1 MRPLLPLIL
10 AAPILAVLSATPA
23 LADDGVL
30 DVVAPFE
37 IKGADPSTS
46 GNILIKME
54 LAETLVNAAPDGR
67 LLPGLATE
75 WQVSDDGL
83 SWLFRLRPDV
93 QFHDGTPMT
102 AQAVADALIHARAK
116 PGLLDTAPIATIA
129 PEGDDLRIT
138 LTEPFAPLP
147 AVLSEYRALIM
158 APAAYDALGVAVEVI
173 GTGPYRLT
181 AMVQPLSLAA
191 ERFDGYWG
199 EPARID
205 RVTYQAVGRAETRAL
220 LAESGDADYVFNLD
234 PASVRRLSDVD
245 SVEVL
250 SVPIP
255 RSLLIKVN
263 AGHPA
268 LSDPRARQALSMA
281 IDRQGLAQAI
291 LRYPAGAD
299 QLFPPSV
306 AQWHVEGL
314 APLTYDPDGARALL
328 ADLGWTPGPDGILT
342 RDGER
347 LGLTLTTYPD
357 RPELPLSA
365 AVIQQMLGQ
374 IGVAVTIDSTNSS
387 EIPVRHADGSLDLA
401 LLARNFALVPDPI
414 GTILTDYAQDGDWG
428 AMGWQN
434 AEFTTLIV
442 DLAAGQGGQ
451 SQRDRAMGILQAELP
466 VIPVAWYQQ
475 TAAVSRGVTGAV
487 IDPFE
492 RSIGLSQMDWVPE

>member
-1 MRPLLPLIL
+1 MRLILPLAL
-10 AAPILAVLSATPA
+10 AALTAAPA
-23 LADDGVL
+23 LATEGVL

-46 GNILIKME
+46 GNVFIKME
-54 LAETLVNAAPDGR
+54 LAETLVNADADGR
-67 LLPGLATE
+67 LVPGLATD
-75 WQVSDDGL
+75 WQASEDGL
-83 SWLFRLRPDV
+83 SWLFRLRQGV
-93 QFHDGTPMT
+93 LFHDGTPLT
-102 AQAVADALIHARAK
+102 AEAVAGALTHARAK
-116 PGLLDTAPIATIA
+116 PGLLDTAPITAIA
-129 PEGDDLRIT
+129 AEGADLRIT
-138 LTEPFAPLP
+138 LSEPFAPLP
-147 AVLSEYRALIM
+147 AFLSEYRALIY
-158 APAAYDALGVAVEVI
+158 APAAYDAAGTATQVI
-173 GTGPYRLT
+173 GTGRYRLT
-181 AMVQPLSLAA
+181 ALQKPLRLEAA
-191 ERFDGYWG
+191 RFDDYWG
-199 EPARID
+199 AAARID

-234 PASVRRLSDVD
+234 PASVRRLSDGD
-245 SVEVL
+245 AVEVL
-250 SVPIP
+250 SVPVP

-268 LSDPRARQALSMA
+268 LSDPRARRALSLA

-291 LRYPAGAD
+291 LRYPSGAD

-306 AQWHVEGL
+306 PDWHVAGL
-314 APLTYDPDGARALL
+314 EPLAHDPEAARAIL
-328 ADLGWTPGPDGILT
+328 AELGWSPGPDGILT

-347 LGLTLTTYPD
+347 FSLVLTTYPD

-365 AVIQQMLGQ
+365 AVIQQMMAG
-374 IGVAVTIDSTNSS
+374 IGVELTINSTNSS
-387 EIPVRHADGSLDLA
+387 EIPAGHMDGSLDLA

-428 AMGWQN
+428 AMGWGN
-434 AEFTTLIV
+434 DAFAALIR

-451 SQRDRAMGILQAELP
+451 PQRDAAMAILQAELP

-492 RSIGLSQMDWVPE
+492 RTIGLSRMEWADQ

>member
-1 MRPLLPLIL
+1 MRPLVAIL
-10 AAPILAVLSATPA
+10 AALIPAPVLAT
-23 LADDGVL
+23 DGVL

-46 GNILIKME
+46 GNIFIKME
-54 LAETLVNAAPDGR
+54 LAETLVNADPQGR
-67 LLPGLATE
+67 LLPGLATD
-75 WQVSDDGL
+75 WQAAPDGL
-83 SWLFRLRPDV
+83 SWLFRLRSDV
-93 QFHDGTPMT
+93 MFHDGTPLT
-102 AQAVADALIHARAK
+102 AEAAALALNHARAK
-116 PGLLDTAPIATIA
+116 PGLLDTAPITAITA
-129 PEGDDLRIT
+129 HGADLRVT
-138 LTEPFAPLP
+138 LSQPFAPLP
-147 AVLSEYRALIM
+147 AFLSEYRALIY
-158 APAAYDALGVAVEVI
+158 APAAYDATGNATQVI
-173 GTGPYRLT
+173 GTGAYRLT
-181 AMVQPLSLAA
+181 ALDEPLRLEA

-199 EPARID
+199 DAAQIAQ
-205 RVTYQAVGRAETRAL
+205 VTYQAVGRAETRAL

-234 PASVRRLSDVD
+234 PASVSRLSDVAG
-245 SVEVL
+245 VQVL

-306 AQWHVEGL
+306 ADWHVPGL
-314 APLTYDPDGARALL
+314 TPLSHDPDAARAIL
-328 ADLGWTPGPDGILT
+328 ADLGWLPGPDGILT
-342 RDGER
+342 RDGQR
-347 LGLTLTTYPD
+347 FALTLTTYPD

-365 AVIQQMLGQ
+365 AVIQQMLAD
-374 IGVAVTIDSTNSS
+374 IGIELTVDSTNSS
-387 EIPVRHADGSLDLA
+387 EIPARHGDGTLDLA

-428 AMGWQN
+428 AMGWGN
-434 AEFTTLIV
+434 PEFAALIR

-451 SQRDRAMGILQAELP
+451 DQRDRAMAILQDDLP

-492 RSIGLSQMDWVPE
+492 RTIGLSGMTWVAP